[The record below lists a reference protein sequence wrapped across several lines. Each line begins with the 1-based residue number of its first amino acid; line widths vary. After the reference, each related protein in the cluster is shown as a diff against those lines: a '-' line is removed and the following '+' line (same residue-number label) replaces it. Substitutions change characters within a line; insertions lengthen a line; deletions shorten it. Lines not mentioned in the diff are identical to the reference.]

1 MDTRFAPAGSSSWP
15 AVAHEDAP
23 RRSGAYAT
31 RRRRDRTRVH
41 PARRELHLQ
50 PAAASHAVVDAAI
63 HHHCEA
69 AGPSVELALGYVIGA
84 VRAEA
89 IPARK
94 VSRAWSS
101 RALEIAQSTGTA
113 RDVGYT
119 LSRLSTVHLS
129 ACRWDEAEALI
140 SRAREIADR
149 EMDHRLAIDCR
160 ALVGALTVFSAQ
172 FERGLET
179 WLDTLRLSL
188 ASGNR
193 QTEVWSTLGRGDMLL
208 RLGRYAE
215 AAESYAAAAP
225 LVDEDAMRSE
235 AVWRLGMLGLTRLRL
250 GDEDEAYR
258 YADRALSHLLATAP
272 VIYYM
277 QHCTAAVAETF
288 LSLVEMK
295 VDPDRA
301 SHEALLRRA
310 RQACSCMRRFAGRF
324 LLGRPHADIWDGLLA
339 WIDGRSGRAMRSWQR
354 AITLSER
361 LHTPFERGLAHL
373 EIGRHL
379 PSNANDRQY
388 HLHVAAGLFERLACA
403 GELARVRAEL
413 ARSTSPVA

>member
-1 MDTRFAPAGSSSWP
+1 
-15 AVAHEDAP
+15 
-23 RRSGAYAT
+23 
-31 RRRRDRTRVH
+31 
-41 PARRELHLQ
+41 
-50 PAAASHAVVDAAI
+50 
-63 HHHCEA
+63 
-69 AGPSVELALGYVIGA
+69 
-84 VRAEA
+84 
-89 IPARK
+89 
-94 VSRAWSS
+94 
-101 RALEIAQSTGTA
+101 
-113 RDVGYT
+113 
-119 LSRLSTVHLS
+119 
-129 ACRWDEAEALI
+129 
-140 SRAREIADR
+140 
-149 EMDHRLAIDCR
+149 
-160 ALVGALTVFSAQ
+160 
-172 FERGLET
+172 
-179 WLDTLRLSL
+179 
-188 ASGNR
+188 
-193 QTEVWSTLGRGDMLL
+193 MLL

-215 AAESYAAAAP
+215 AAESYEGAAP

-288 LSLVEMK
+288 LSLVEAK
-295 VDPDRA
+295 RDADRA
-301 SHEALLRRA
+301 SRDALLGRA

-324 LLGRPHADIWDGLLA
+324 LLGRPHADVWDGLLA
-339 WIDGRSGRAMRSWQR
+339 WIDGRSGRATRYWQR